1 MLTAVKSILNVS
13 KHWLGQLP
21 NLCEIPWLGLRP
33 SGLDAFDEM
42 NLDDNDSD
50 FVTNS
55 SIIEVS
61 KNKFD
66 RQNGS
71 QSLDLDPENPNLSSY
86 IYSNVASIFFYVCKL
101 SFVDMCE
108 IWWILIEYLN
118 FLRFL
123 SEVNAS
129 AILCI
134 KN

>member
-1 MLTAVKSILNVS
+1 
-13 KHWLGQLP
+13 
-21 NLCEIPWLGLRP
+21 
-33 SGLDAFDEM
+33 M

-108 IWWILIEYLN
+108 I
-118 FLRFL
+118 
-123 SEVNAS
+123 
-129 AILCI
+129 
-134 KN
+134 